1 MSQSFLSL
9 AQEAHDVLDFLAQGQ
24 EMTNSEA
31 NYDTLDSESSA
42 DELLFDDS
50 DRTDNTDNTDNTDL
64 EACPATLS
72 KPAWKPTI
80 LWRTF

>member
-31 NYDTLDSESSA
+31 NYDMSDSKSSA
-42 DELLFDDS
+42 NEPLFDDS
-50 DRTDNTDNTDNTDL
+50 DGTDDTDNTDDTDL
-64 EACPATLS
+64 EACPATPS
-72 KPAWKPTI
+72 KPA
-80 LWRTF
+80 